1 MTNILCIAQGG
12 RLQYEALVFMASF
25 NKFHSGD
32 AYRVFIAE
40 PQPGPLWPDDPRMS
54 DHIREK
60 LTEMGA
66 EIVPLESEVF
76 GANYPY
82 GNKIEALRLLPKNQ
96 PFIFFDTDT
105 LFTGC
110 LADVPFDFDKP
121 SASQRCEGTWPV
133 PDLYGPGYHEI
144 WASLYRKFKLPFKS
158 SIDTSQPIEYWRR
171 YLYFNA
177 GFFYYKDPHKFHD
190 LFLKYA
196 TEIRD
201 NPPDELDGQ
210 TMYPW
215 LDQVALPLVIHK
227 LGGGREAL
235 PTGYL
240 DGKITC
246 HYRALP
252 LLYARESQAMIDIL
266 EEVIA
271 PNKIKKLVKEYEP
284 FKRMVYQG
292 RGMKLR
298 AIITEDDLLKPEEKL
313 RKKIKNRKFWM
324 R

>member
-1 MTNILCIAQGG
+1 MPNILCIGQAG

-25 NKFHSGD
+25 NRFHTD
-32 AYRVFIAE
+32 DTFRVFIAE
-40 PQPGPLWPDDPRMS
+40 PQPSPLWPDDPRMS
-54 DHIREK
+54 DHVREQ
-60 LTEMGA
+60 LIAMGA
-66 EIVPLESEVF
+66 EILPFESEVF
-76 GANYPY
+76 GASYPY
-82 GNKIEALRLLPKNQ
+82 GNKIEALRLLPKNE

-105 LFTGC
+105 LFTGS
-110 LADVPFDFDKP
+110 LSDVPFDFDKP
-121 SASQRCEGTWPV
+121 SASQRCEGTWPI

-158 SIDTSQPIEYWRR
+158 SIDEAQPVEYWRR

-177 GFFYYKDPHKFHD
+177 GFFYFNDPHRFHD

-210 TMYPW
+210 AMFPW
-215 LDQVALPLVIHK
+215 LDQIALPLVIHK
-227 LGGGREAL
+227 LGGSREAL
-235 PTGYL
+235 PTGFL
-240 DGKITC
+240 DGQITC

-252 LLYARESQAMIDIL
+252 LLYARESQAVIDIL

-271 PNKIKKLVKEYEP
+271 PNKIKKVVKEYEP
-284 FKRMVYQG
+284 FRRMVYQG

-313 RKKIKNRKFWM
+313 RKKIKNRKFWL